1 MAKPNKLAALQKA
14 LNRSGK
20 PEEGQ
25 EEAPPPAARTET
37 AGSYKAP
44 SRENKTPITA
54 YLSPDYKT
62 SLRLIQARENRSFQ
76 ALIGE
81 ALNDLFAKYNVP
93 TVSGE

>member
-14 LNRSGK
+14 LNRGGEPGDSRA
-20 PEEGQ
+20 EAA
-25 EEAPPPAARTET
+25 APPARSET

>member
-1 MAKPNKLAALQKA
+1 MAKGNLADLQKA
-14 LNRSGK
+14 LERGSKPAPQTERS
-20 PEEGQ
+20 ETT
-25 EEAPPPAARTET
+25 AAR

-62 SLRLIQARENRSFQ
+62 SLRLIQARENRSIQ

-81 ALNDLFAKYNVP
+81 ALNDLFAKYKVP
-93 TVSGE
+93 TVSE

>member
-1 MAKPNKLAALQKA
+1 MAKGNLADLQKA
-14 LNRSGK
+14 LDRGGAK
-20 PEEGQ
+20 P
-25 EEAPPPAARTET
+25 APPAERAEATTR

-62 SLRLIQARENRSFQ
+62 SLRLIQARENRSIQ

-81 ALNDLFAKYNVP
+81 ALNDMFAKYNVP
-93 TVSGE
+93 TVSE

>member
-1 MAKPNKLAALQKA
+1 LQKA
-14 LNRSGK
+14 LNRGGK
-20 PEEGQ
+20 PGGSEEG
-25 EEAPPPAARTET
+25 APPATARAET

-54 YLSPDYKT
+54 YLSPNYKT

>member
-1 MAKPNKLAALQKA
+1 MAKRNLADLQKA
-14 LNRSGK
+14 LDRGGK
-20 PEEGQ
+20 ADAPSERPETTV
-25 EEAPPPAARTET
+25 R

-62 SLRLIQARENRSFQ
+62 SLRLIQARENRSIQ

-81 ALNDLFAKYNVP
+81 ALNDLFAKYKVP
-93 TVSGE
+93 TVSE